1 MSTPPRIVGNPKRM
15 KKNCLTAL
23 PFLLLFMIVIVMM
36 FNSKQSIDQLSL
48 RAYCTNNNSRQRS
61 NDLLST
67 LNIVFGLSGNHP
79 GFLSEFEV
87 ALKSVLLHAPL
98 ERAMHVYIVAD
109 GDAYQ
114 SLDDVFKRTNIL
126 TWETRNPI
134 KIYVYDLS
142 SKLPQLESLIV
153 ETFSHALNNPNFTL
167 EDATWSHTVGCFF
180 RLYAHRVL
188 PATVTHFLYLDTDVV
203 IMANLEGLWQQIDIT
218 SSSANALFYWGR
230 GMCAGFVIFNLQRMD
245 ELWTLAQTTPM
256 QNISEVYQQEA
267 NDQLV
272 LLALNVTYPNQV
284 AIFGDGWEMTVS
296 EKWIN
301 NDKLVEL
308 YPDVGMLHFN
318 GGGDDEAYWT
328 KHTFISGF
336 SDTWRNGNYSAS
348 MPWPWARYQAKTMVR
363 PGLKGYMMNITFV

>member
-142 SKLPQLESLIV
+142 SKLPQLCASSFCKKMTQIYVDISFSIKLIRPV
-153 ETFSHALNNPNFTL
+153 
-167 EDATWSHTVGCFF
+167 FF
-180 RLYAHRVL
+180 
-188 PATVTHFLYLDTDVV
+188 
-203 IMANLEGLWQQIDIT
+203 
-218 SSSANALFYWGR
+218 
-230 GMCAGFVIFNLQRMD
+230 
-245 ELWTLAQTTPM
+245 
-256 QNISEVYQQEA
+256 
-267 NDQLV
+267 
-272 LLALNVTYPNQV
+272 
-284 AIFGDGWEMTVS
+284 
-296 EKWIN
+296 
-301 NDKLVEL
+301 
-308 YPDVGMLHFN
+308 
-318 GGGDDEAYWT
+318 
-328 KHTFISGF
+328 
-336 SDTWRNGNYSAS
+336 
-348 MPWPWARYQAKTMVR
+348 
-363 PGLKGYMMNITFV
+363 

>member
-1 MSTPPRIVGNPKRM
+1 M
-15 KKNCLTAL
+15 
-23 PFLLLFMIVIVMM
+23 
-36 FNSKQSIDQLSL
+36 
-48 RAYCTNNNSRQRS
+48 
-61 NDLLST
+61 
-67 LNIVFGLSGNHP
+67 
-79 GFLSEFEV
+79 SEFEV

-126 TWETRNPI
+126 TWGTRNPI

-230 GMCAGFVIFNLQRMD
+230 GMCSGFVIFNLQRMD

-256 QNISEVYQQEA
+256 QNISEVYQHGA